1 MRPDQLCNVMA
12 SMPDD
17 AALSDQRKSLGGQP
31 EHLEVL
37 SKAIGDLAASRPP
50 FAHEVMVRLADLRRR
65 QGRIEEAERLFREA
79 ESHPMAAV
87 GMAELSLD
95 RNDPG
100 EGHSCGRASA
110 ATPSAGKQDS
120 AGRRTRARRKGQ
132 VPGARPLMSTGDVSW
147 GARSDPATGPR
158 RRGAELL
165 NGIIGRIGGSQR
177 G

>member
-1 MRPDQLCNVMA
+1 MA
-12 SMPDD
+12 SMPAD

-50 FAHEVMVRLADLRRR
+50 FAHEVMVGLADLRRR

-95 RNDPG
+95 RDDPG
-100 EGHSCGRASA
+100 GPFLWPSKCCDTFCWQTRLSGPPHSSS
-110 ATPSAGKQDS
+110 P
-120 AGRRTRARRKGQ
+120 
-132 VPGARPLMSTGDVSW
+132 
-147 GARSDPATGPR
+147 
-158 RRGAELL
+158 
-165 NGIIGRIGGSQR
+165 
-177 G
+177 

>member
-1 MRPDQLCNVMA
+1 MA
-12 SMPDD
+12 SMPAD

-65 QGRIEEAERLFREA
+65 QGRIREA

-95 RNDPG
+95 RDDPG
-100 EGHSCGRASA
+100 GAIPVAEQVLRHLPLANKTQRAAALELAVRAKSPGLGH
-110 ATPSAGKQDS
+110 
-120 AGRRTRARRKGQ
+120 
-132 VPGARPLMSTGDVSW
+132 
-147 GARSDPATGPR
+147 
-158 RRGAELL
+158 
-165 NGIIGRIGGSQR
+165 
-177 G
+177 

>member
-1 MRPDQLCNVMA
+1 MA
-12 SMPDD
+12 SMPAD

-87 GMAELSLD
+87 AWPSCRWIAMSGGAIPVAEQVLRHLPLANKTQRAAALELAVRAKS
-95 RNDPG
+95 PG
-100 EGHSCGRASA
+100 LGH
-110 ATPSAGKQDS
+110 
-120 AGRRTRARRKGQ
+120 
-132 VPGARPLMSTGDVSW
+132 
-147 GARSDPATGPR
+147 
-158 RRGAELL
+158 
-165 NGIIGRIGGSQR
+165 
-177 G
+177 